1 MSHSMAAKLTKE
13 TGYDIKWNSKQQVYL
28 FYPLEI
34 PCRKPK
40 EVVELSKNAHYYII
54 EKEN

>member
-1 MSHSMAAKLTKE
+1 MSHSMAVKLTKE

-34 PCRKPK
+34 SCRKPR
-40 EVVELSKNAHYYII
+40 EVIELSKNAHYYII
-54 EKEN
+54 ENQ